1 MDEKERTHQPLADLA
16 GGQYGVVSTSQLQAL
31 GYSRDAISY
40 ASRSGRLHRLHQ
52 GVYAVGHTSLAWESH
67 CLAAVLACAPDAV
80 ASHATA
86 AWLWGL
92 LRSRPEAFHVTA
104 PTRRH
109 KRNRIRLHFAPL
121 VEEDRAVRDDI
132 PVTSVP
138 RTLLDYAAS
147 ATPPRLAGALER
159 AEERHLLDV
168 GPIDRLMRRV
178 PGHRGVARLRRALEI
193 YRPEPA
199 VTRSGLERRFLD
211 LLRGSGLPNPSM
223 NFHEAGY
230 ELDAYWR
237 PERFAVELD
246 VYETHG
252 SRAAFE
258 ADREREEELLLRG
271 IGSMRVTGP
280 RLRREP
286 REILRRLEA
295 HLERRRRQV
304 AAGVP

>member
-1 MDEKERTHQPLADLA
+1 MDDKERTHQPLADLA
-16 GGQYGVVSTSQLQAL
+16 GGQHGVASTSQMEAL
-31 GYSRDAISY
+31 GYSRGAISY
-40 ASRSGRLHRLHQ
+40 AARSGRLHRLHQ
-52 GVYAVGHTSLAWESH
+52 GVYAVGHTALAWESH
-67 CLAAVLACAPDAV
+67 CLAVVLACAPGAV

-109 KRNRIRLHFAPL
+109 TRKRIRLHFAPL
-121 VEEDRAVRDDI
+121 VDEDRAVCEDI

-147 ATPPRLAGALER
+147 ATPPRLARVLER
-159 AEERHLLDV
+159 AEERHLLDM
-168 GPIDRLMRRV
+168 GPIEGLLRRV
-178 PGHRGVARLRRALEI
+178 PGHRGVARLRRALDI

-199 VTRSGLERRFLD
+199 FTRSGLERRFLE
-211 LLRGSGLPNPSM
+211 LVRRSHLPNPSM
-223 NFHEAGY
+223 NFQEGGY
-230 ELDAYWR
+230 QLDAYWQ

-258 ADREREEELLLRG
+258 TDREREEELLLQG
-271 IGSMRVTGP
+271 IETIRVTGP

-286 REILRRLEA
+286 RKVLRRVEA
-295 HLERRRRQV
+295 HLERRRRQI
-304 AAGVP
+304 AAGVA